1 MVVNK
6 FSLPYLL
13 HLSRMYSLRA
23 LRARECVLSQSLN
36 CCFKIYSATGP
47 FFLCLHQP
55 ANSAYFTSSRCSNQ
69 VCLRPSNA
77 SLKIARPIGI
87 SILSDY
93 FRGGKLKL
101 DKKNEFAKNPQLQH
115 QGLFRGKVLF
125 PGTRF
130 KETAFP
136 DF

>member
-6 FSLPYLL
+6 FSLPYFL

-23 LRARECVLSQSLN
+23 LRARECVLSHSLN

-69 VCLRPSNA
+69 VCLQPSNA

-93 FRGGKLKL
+93 FRGKTKAGQ
-101 DKKNEFAKNPQLQH
+101 KNEFAKKSPTSASRSFSGQSSLSRNPVQRN
-115 QGLFRGKVLF
+115 GLS
-125 PGTRF
+125 
-130 KETAFP
+130 
-136 DF
+136 